1 MRGVGIQNRR
11 KKSGHIYT
19 LAGKI
24 CGQTARALLMGVL
37 IFTGLFICSPV
48 LLLLSGSMTGEYEL
62 TQAFKAVLSGGSGF
76 INWTVLP
83 EFPTLEW
90 YRRLLFYSP
99 QFFILFW
106 NSIKMVLIILA
117 GQLVIAVPAA
127 WAFAVYRFP
136 FRRLLFTL
144 YIVLMLM
151 PFQVTMVSSYLVLNK
166 LGLIDTVWAV
176 ILPGAAST
184 LPVFIMTRFFM
195 DIPEAVMEAAAVDGA
210 SSFQTFLRFGL
221 PLGAPGILS
230 AVVLGFLEY
239 WNAIEAPQA
248 FLKNQALWPLS
259 LYMAN
264 ITADNAGVSLIAS
277 LITLTPPLLIF
288 LSGQKYL
295 EQGIISSGMK
305 D

>member
-1 MRGVGIQNRR
+1 MARNGALSD
-11 KKSGHIYT
+11 SG
-19 LAGKI
+19 GI
-24 CGQTARALLMGVL
+24 CGTIIGYAPVFYGILEFLQAGFSNHTWPCPFGRTCGMG
-37 IFTGLFICSPV
+37 ICKVSF
-48 LLLLSGSMTGEYEL
+48 SRE
-62 TQAFKAVLSGGSGF
+62 K
-76 INWTVLP
+76 
-83 EFPTLEW
+83 
-90 YRRLLFYSP
+90 
-99 QFFILFW
+99 IL
-106 NSIKMVLIILA
+106 
-117 GQLVIAVPAA
+117 
-127 WAFAVYRFP
+127 Y
-136 FRRLLFTL
+136 TL

-259 LYMAN
+259 LYMSN

-277 LITLTPPLLIF
+277 LITLMPPLLIF

>member
-1 MRGVGIQNRR
+1 M
-11 KKSGHIYT
+11 KKW
-19 LAGKI
+19 L
-24 CGQTARALLMGVL
+24 
-37 IFTGLFICSPV
+37 TGLILVFIAFFIWIP
-48 LLLLSGSMTGEYEL
+48 LWMLLSGTIMGSAELSENLAPVLEGGEG
-62 TQAFKAVLSGGSGF
+62 TAVWPV
-76 INWTVLP
+76 IAQY
-83 EFPTLEW
+83 PTLQAYVE
-90 YRRLLFYSP
+90 LLLDTP
-99 QFFILFW
+99 QFFAVFW
-106 NSIKMVLIILA
+106 NSCRQVFPVVI
-117 GQLVIAVPAA
+117 GQIFLGAPAA
-127 WAFAVYRFP
+127 WAFAKFH
-136 FRRLLFTL
+136 FRGKKILYTL

-259 LYMAN
+259 LYMSN

-277 LITLTPPLLIF
+277 LITLMPPLLIF

>member
-1 MRGVGIQNRR
+1 M
-11 KKSGHIYT
+11 KKW
-19 LAGKI
+19 L
-24 CGQTARALLMGVL
+24 
-37 IFTGLFICSPV
+37 TGLILVFIAFFIWIP
-48 LLLLSGSMTGEYEL
+48 LWMLLSGTIMGSAELSENLAPVLEGGEG
-62 TQAFKAVLSGGSGF
+62 TAVWPV
-76 INWTVLP
+76 IAQY
-83 EFPTLEW
+83 PTLQAYVE
-90 YRRLLFYSP
+90 LLLDTP
-99 QFFILFW
+99 QFFTVFW
-106 NSIKMVLIILA
+106 NSCRQVFPVVI
-117 GQLVIAVPAA
+117 GQIFLGAPAA
-127 WAFAVYRFP
+127 WAFARFN
-136 FRRLLFTL
+136 FRGKKLLYTL

-166 LGLIDTVWAV
+166 LRLIDTVWAV

-184 LPVFIMTRFFM
+184 FPVFIMTRFFM
-195 DIPEAVMEAAAVDGA
+195 AIPETVMEAAAVDGA
-210 SSFQTFLRFGL
+210 SPFQSFVRLGI
-221 PLGAPGILS
+221 PLGASGILS

-239 WNAIEAPQA
+239 WNAMEAPQA

-305 D
+305 N

>member
-1 MRGVGIQNRR
+1 MFP
-11 KKSGHIYT
+11 
-19 LAGKI
+19 
-24 CGQTARALLMGVL
+24 ALMVAMVVP
-37 IFTGLFICSPV
+37 S
-48 LLLLSGSMTGEYEL
+48 
-62 TQAFKAVLSGGSGF
+62 
-76 INWTVLP
+76 VLP
-83 EFPTLEW
+83 
-90 YRRLLFYSP
+90 
-99 QFFILFW
+99 
-106 NSIKMVLIILA
+106 LA
-117 GQLVIAVPAA
+117 RV
-127 WAFAVYRFP
+127 
-136 FRRLLFTL
+136 
-144 YIVLMLM
+144 
-151 PFQVTMVSSYLVLNK
+151 
-166 LGLIDTVWAV
+166 AV

-195 DIPEAVMEAAAVDGA
+195 DVPEAVMEAAAVDGA

-259 LYMAN
+259 LYMSN

-277 LITLTPPLLIF
+277 LITLIPPLLIF

>member
-1 MRGVGIQNRR
+1 MKKWLLGLPLVLISVFIWLPLWMLISGTFMGGAELSENLAPVLEGRGGTAVWPVMAR
-11 KKSGHIYT
+11 YPT
-19 LAGKI
+19 LA
-24 CGQTARALLMGVL
+24 AYVE
-37 IFTGLFICSPV
+37 
-48 LLLLSGSMTGEYEL
+48 LLLDT
-62 TQAFKAVLSGGSGF
+62 
-76 INWTVLP
+76 
-83 EFPTLEW
+83 
-90 YRRLLFYSP
+90 P
-99 QFFILFW
+99 QFFTVFW
-106 NSIKMVLIILA
+106 NSSRQVFPIILGHVLLGA
-117 GQLVIAVPAA
+117 PAA
-127 WAFAVYRFP
+127 WAFAKFH
-136 FRRLLFTL
+136 FRGKKILYTL

-259 LYMAN
+259 LYMSN

-277 LITLTPPLLIF
+277 LITLMPPLLIF